1 METSQKR
8 NVFIDSIPKSFISP
22 TGVEPVVC
30 SIFRVSLRQKQGQ
43 NPTFTDP
50 MIKIR
55 RSTVAVAWRRRAG
68 GCSCDGHVT
77 GHGAAALDLQLAKA
91 NGANDPAR

>member
-8 NVFIDSIPKSFISP
+8 NVFIDSLPKSFISP

-55 RSTVAVAWRRRAG
+55 RSTVAVTWRRCAG
-68 GCSCDGHVT
+68 GCPGNGHVT
-77 GHGAAALDLQLAKA
+77 GHGAAAFDLQFAKA
-91 NGANDPAR
+91 NRADDPAC